1 MRRWRPSVGVSGV
14 SIRFEAFPLMNTI
27 YHRSRGHC
35 ILDDIFRLV
44 ADGQV
49 ALLRAPHGR
58 GASLDWVHWQL
69 SLLASTPSDL
79 LEECLRAFST
89 QYANTPDNDLLAAL
103 HTEIAEDFLCL
114 QSSPSI
120 IENYRQYVVIKAT
133 STGDCSG
140 KHGGLVRFTVLPS
153 ERRLADSSL
162 PRWNGPHLMTSIHK
176 MASSK
181 LLTAWSQFEYVATS
195 IYAFEI

>member
-1 MRRWRPSVGVSGV
+1 
-14 SIRFEAFPLMNTI
+14 MNTI
-27 YHRSRGHC
+27 YHWSRGHF
-35 ILDDIFRLV
+35 ILDDIFRLM

-58 GASLDWVHWQL
+58 GASPDWVHWQL
-69 SLLASTPSDL
+69 RLLASTPAGL

-89 QYANTPDNDLLAAL
+89 QYANTPDSDLLAAI
-103 HTEIAEDFLCL
+103 HTEIAEDLLCL

-133 STGDCSG
+133 SIGDCSG

-153 ERRLADSSL
+153 KRLLANSLL
-162 PRWNGPHLMTSIHK
+162 PRWNGPHLMTLILK
-176 MASSK
+176 MVSSK
-181 LLTAWSQFEYVATS
+181 LLTACSQFE
-195 IYAFEI
+195 